1 MYSINNTTSK
11 LIKLIISDRL
21 VGIRITDEFLKLT
34 AHIDCDEDTPWSILY
49 SEKYLN
55 ETFTKDMADRVTN
68 MGLLSI
74 VILSFQI
81 QTCSLKV

>member
-1 MYSINNTTSK
+1 MYSIHNTTSK

-34 AHIDCDEDTPWSILY
+34 AHIDCDEDRPWSILY
-49 SEKYLN
+49 SEKYFN

-74 VILSFQI
+74 VILSFRNYKL
-81 QTCSLKV
+81 SL

>member
-1 MYSINNTTSK
+1 
-11 LIKLIISDRL
+11 

-34 AHIDCDEDTPWSILY
+34 AHIDCDDERPWSILY
-49 SEKYLN
+49 SEKYFN

-74 VILSFQI
+74 LIRSFHI
-81 QTCSLKV
+81 HTFSLKV